1 MAKDINI
8 LGSYWTLATGTAP
21 LVKELCDHDIR
32 DRVECAARA
41 GFTGMGFWHADL
53 EVLREALGFAELKA
67 LLDANGIR
75 HIEVEWLNDWYCTDE
90 RRSASDAS
98 RALLLEAAEVLGANH
113 IKVADLANDGAP
125 LDLMIEEFAKLCVQA
140 EERGT
145 KILFE
150 MLPADF
156 SCLPSLDAVLSLTR
170 GAGAKNGGIMLD
182 NLHMVRTGTSN
193 ADIATKLNSSDVI
206 GVELN
211 DGALARPVD
220 FMDSVINRRLL
231 PGDGEFD
238 IAGFLQ
244 AVWSLGYD
252 GPIGVEVMN
261 EYLRKWPLAA
271 MAEVSFAKTSQ
282 VIEAACSGDR

>member
-1 MAKDINI
+1 MTEDIDI

-21 LVKELCDHDIR
+21 LVKELCDHTIR
-32 DRVECAARA
+32 DRVECAAKA

-53 EVLREALGFAELKA
+53 ELLRETLGFSELKV

-75 HIEVEWLNDWYCTDE
+75 HIEVEWLNDWYCADE
-90 RRSASDAS
+90 RRQDSDTS
-98 RALLLEAAEVLGANH
+98 RALLLEAAEALGANH
-113 IKVADLANDGAP
+113 MKVADLGNDGAP
-125 LDLMIEEFAKLCVQA
+125 LDLMIEEFARLCA
-140 EERGT
+140 EAMERGT
-145 KILFE
+145 RVLFE

-156 SCLPSLDAVLSLTR
+156 SSLPSLNAVLSLTR
-170 GAGAKNGGIMLD
+170 GSGAKNGGIMLD

-193 ADIATKLNSSDVI
+193 ADIATKLTGDDVI

-211 DGALARPVD
+211 DGALVRPVN

-261 EYLRKWPLAA
+261 EYFREWPLAP
-271 MAEVSFAKTSQ
+271 MAEVSFAKT
-282 VIEAACSGDR
+282 AAVVTAARTPG

>member
-1 MAKDINI
+1 MAKEVAI
-8 LGSYWTLATGTAP
+8 LGSYWTLAAGTAP
-21 LVKELCDHDIR
+21 IVKEICDHDIR

-41 GFTGMGFWHADL
+41 GFSGMGFWHADL
-53 EVLREALGFAELKA
+53 EVLRETLGFAELKA

-75 HIEVEWLNDWYCTDE
+75 HVEVEWLNDWFYTDE
-90 RRSASDAS
+90 RRQASNAS
-98 RALLLEAAEVLGANH
+98 RALLLDAAEALGANH
-113 IKVADLANDGAP
+113 IKVADLGNDGVP
-125 LDLMIEEFAKLCVQA
+125 LDRMIEDFAQLCAQA
-140 EERGT
+140 AERGT

-156 SCLPSLDAVLSLTR
+156 SSLPSLDAVLSLTR

-193 ADIATKLNSSDVI
+193 ADVAAKLSSDDLI

-211 DGALARPVD
+211 DGALARPVN

-238 IAGFLQ
+238 IGGFLR

-261 EYLRKWPLAA
+261 EYFREWPLAA
-271 MAEVSFAKTSQ
+271 MAEVSFAKTSK
-282 VIEAACSGDR
+282 VIAEARLRD